1 MIIDVVR
8 VSEKA
13 KYQLLTLKR
22 RTGIQQWNVLCRW
35 ALLVSLAE
43 RAIPPHEEIVTGSNI
58 EMSWKTFAGTLD
70 DAITAVVRQRA
81 REDQVT
87 DDQLPQFFKIHL
99 HRGIAYLLNG
109 AQDLRGLVSMAYD
122 TEKVSIERA

>member
-13 KYQLLTLKR
+13 KHQLLTLKR
-22 RTGIQQWNVLCRW
+22 RTGILQWNVLCRW
-35 ALLVSLAE
+35 ALLASLAE
-43 RAIPPHEEIVTGSNI
+43 RTIPPHEEIVTDSNV

-70 DAITAVVRQRA
+70 EAITAVVRQRA
-81 REDQVT
+81 HEDQIAE
-87 DDQLPQFFKIHL
+87 DQLPQFFKIHL

-109 AQDLRGLVSMAYD
+109 AQDLRGLIAMVGSPDNA
-122 TEKVSIERA
+122 

>member
-13 KYQLLTLKR
+13 KNQLLTLKR

-35 ALLVSLAE
+35 ALLASLAE
-43 RAIPPHEEIVTGSNI
+43 RAIPPHEEIVTDSNV

-81 REDQVT
+81 HEDKVT

-109 AQDLRGLVSMAYD
+109 AQDLRSFIAMTGTAD
-122 TEKVSIERA
+122 RA

>member
-13 KYQLLTLKR
+13 KHQLLTLKR
-22 RTGIQQWNVLCRW
+22 RTGILQWNVLCRW
-35 ALLVSLAE
+35 ALLSSLAE
-43 RAIPPHEEIVTGSNI
+43 RTIPPYEDIVTDSNV
-58 EMSWKTFAGTLD
+58 EMSWKTFAGALD

-81 REDQVT
+81 HEDKVT
-87 DDQLPQFFKIHL
+87 EDELPHFFKIHL

-109 AQDLRGLVSMAYD
+109 AHDLRGLIAMAGRTD
-122 TEKVSIERA
+122 NA

>member
-1 MIIDVVR
+1 MIIDSVR

-13 KYQLLTLKR
+13 KHQLLTLKR

-35 ALLVSLAE
+35 ALLASLAE
-43 RAIPPHEEIVTGSNI
+43 RTIPPHEEIVTDSNV
-58 EMSWKTFAGTLD
+58 EMNWKTFAGTFD

-81 REDQVT
+81 HEDKVA

-99 HRGIAYLLNG
+99 HRGIAYLLNS
-109 AQDLRGLVSMAYD
+109 AQDLRGLIAMTSV
-122 TEKVSIERA
+122 TESS

>member
-13 KYQLLTLKR
+13 KHQLLTLKR
-22 RTGIQQWNVLCRW
+22 RTGILQWNVLCRW
-35 ALLVSLAE
+35 ALLASLAE
-43 RAIPPHEEIVTGSNI
+43 RTIPPHEEIVTDSNV

-70 DAITAVVRQRA
+70 DALTAVVRQRA
-81 REDQVT
+81 HEDKVSE
-87 DDQLPQFFKIHL
+87 DQLPQFFKIHL

-109 AQDLRGLVSMAYD
+109 APDLRGLIAMAGSAD
-122 TEKVSIERA
+122 KD

>member
-1 MIIDVVR
+1 MIIDDVR

-13 KYQLLTLKR
+13 KHQLLTLKR
-22 RTGIQQWNVLCRW
+22 RTGILQWNVLCRW
-35 ALLVSLAE
+35 ALMASLAE
-43 RAIPPHEEIVTGSNI
+43 RTVPPHEEIVTDSNV

-81 REDQVT
+81 HEDNVP

-109 AQDLRGLVSMAYD
+109 APDLRGLLAMATVPD
-122 TEKVSIERA
+122 

>member
-13 KYQLLTLKR
+13 KNQLLTLKK
-22 RTGIQQWNVLCRW
+22 RTGIHQWNVLCRW
-35 ALLVSLAE
+35 ALLASLAE
-43 RAIPPHEEIVTGSNI
+43 RAIPPHEEIVTDSNV
-58 EMSWKTFAGTLD
+58 EMSWKTFSGTLD

-81 REDQVT
+81 HEDRVA

-99 HRGIAYLLNG
+99 HRGISYLLNG
-109 AQDLRGLVSMAYD
+109 AQDLRGLISM
-122 TEKVSIERA
+122 TSIADKT

>member
-13 KYQLLTLKR
+13 KNHLLTLKR

-35 ALLVSLAE
+35 ALLASLAE
-43 RAIPPHEEIVTGSNI
+43 RTIPPHEEIVTDSNV

-81 REDQVT
+81 HEDNVAE
-87 DDQLPQFFKIHL
+87 DQLPQFFKIHL
-99 HRGIAYLLNG
+99 HRGIAYLLNST
-109 AQDLRGLVSMAYD
+109 QDLRSLITMTGTIDCA
-122 TEKVSIERA
+122 

>member
-13 KYQLLTLKR
+13 KHQLLTLKR
-22 RTGIQQWNVLCRW
+22 RTGILQWNVLCRW
-35 ALLVSLAE
+35 ALLASLAE
-43 RAIPPHEEIVTGSNI
+43 RTIPPHEEIVTDSNV
-58 EMSWKTFAGTLD
+58 EMSWKTFAGALD

-81 REDQVT
+81 HEEKVV
-87 DDQLPQFFKIHL
+87 DDELPQFFKIHL

-109 AQDLRGLVSMAYD
+109 AQDLRGLIAMAGA
-122 TEKVSIERA
+122 THKP

>member
-1 MIIDVVR
+1 MIIDAVR

-13 KYQLLTLKR
+13 KHQLLTLKR

-35 ALLVSLAE
+35 ALLASLAE
-43 RAIPPHEEIVTGSNI
+43 RTIPPHEEIVTDSNV
-58 EMSWKTFAGTLD
+58 EMSWKTFAGVLD
-70 DAITAVVRQRA
+70 NAITAVVRQRA
-81 REDQVT
+81 YEDKVS

-109 AQDLRGLVSMAYD
+109 AEDLRGLIEMAGH
-122 TEKVSIERA
+122 

>member
-1 MIIDVVR
+1 MIIDDVR

-13 KYQLLTLKR
+13 KHQLLTLKR
-22 RTGIQQWNVLCRW
+22 RTGIMQWNVLCRW
-35 ALLVSLAE
+35 ALLASLAE
-43 RAIPPHEEIVTGSNI
+43 RTVPPHEEIVTDSNV

-81 REDQVT
+81 HQDGVP

-109 AQDLRGLVSMAYD
+109 AQDLRSLVAM
-122 TEKVSIERA
+122 TRASEVG

>member
-1 MIIDVVR
+1 MIVDVVR

-13 KYQLLTLKR
+13 KHQLLTLKR

-35 ALLVSLAE
+35 ALLASLAE
-43 RAIPPHEEIVTGSNI
+43 RTVPPHEEIVNDSNV

-70 DAITAVVRQRA
+70 DPITAVVRQRA
-81 REDQVT
+81 HDDKVS

-99 HRGIAYLLNG
+99 HRGIAYLMNG
-109 AQDLRGLVSMAYD
+109 AHDLYGLIAMTGVAD
-122 TEKVSIERA
+122 KQ

>member
-1 MIIDVVR
+1 MIVDAVR

-13 KYQLLTLKR
+13 KHQLLTLKR

-35 ALLVSLAE
+35 ALLASLAE
-43 RAIPPHEEIVTGSNI
+43 RTIPPHEEIVTDSNV
-58 EMSWKTFAGTLD
+58 EMSWKTFAGVLD
-70 DAITAVVRQRA
+70 NAITAVVRQRA
-81 REDQVT
+81 YEDKVS

-109 AQDLRGLVSMAYD
+109 AEDLRGLIEMAGHR
-122 TEKVSIERA
+122 E

>member
-13 KYQLLTLKR
+13 KNQLLTLKK

-35 ALLVSLAE
+35 ALLASLAE
-43 RAIPPHEEIVTGSNI
+43 RAIPPHEEIVTDSNV

-81 REDQVT
+81 REDKVA

-109 AQDLRGLVSMAYD
+109 AQDLRAFIAMASVTD
-122 TEKVSIERA
+122 KT

>member
-13 KYQLLTLKR
+13 KNQLLTLKR

-35 ALLVSLAE
+35 ALLASLAE
-43 RAIPPHEEIVTGSNI
+43 RTIPPHEEIVTDSNV
-58 EMSWKTFAGTLD
+58 EMNWKTFAGNLD
-70 DAITAVVRQRA
+70 NAITAVVRQRA
-81 REDQVT
+81 HEDKVA

-109 AQDLRGLVSMAYD
+109 AQDLRGLIGMAD
-122 TEKVSIERA
+122 AACRP

>member
-1 MIIDVVR
+1 MIIDDVR

-13 KYQLLTLKR
+13 KHQLLTLKR
-22 RTGIQQWNVLCRW
+22 RTGILQWNVLCRW
-35 ALLVSLAE
+35 ALLTSLAE
-43 RAIPPHEEIVTGSNI
+43 RTTPPHEEIVTDSNV

-81 REDQVT
+81 HHDGVPE
-87 DDQLPQFFKIHL
+87 DQLPQFFKLHL

-109 AQDLRGLVSMAYD
+109 AQDLRGLIAMAAVID
-122 TEKVSIERA
+122 KA